1 MNTYEN
7 LTVTSDILNLPM
19 VLNFL
24 FFFRVEVLHKNAGC
38 Y

>member
-7 LTVTSDILNLPM
+7 LTVTTDILNLPM

-38 Y
+38 H

>member
-7 LTVTSDILNLPM
+7 LTVTTDILNLLM

-24 FFFRVEVLHKNAGC
+24 VFFRVEVLHKNAGC